1 MINQGRIL
9 AVDYGEKRIGLA
21 LSDPMRMFAK
31 PYMVLAN
38 NGIQDTITTINGIVA
53 QNSISLVIVG
63 MPYAIDGTFTP
74 KTTETKA
81 FADALSKALC
91 VAVIDY
97 DERYSTCSADDELK
111 KMGYTWQESRK
122 IKDAM
127 AACMFLK
134 EYLESL

>member
-31 PYMVLAN
+31 PYMVLVN
-38 NGIQDTITTINGIVA
+38 SGLEDTINTIKGLIT

-81 FADALSKALC
+81 FAVELGKVLS
-91 VAVIDY
+91 VPVTDY
-97 DERYSTCSADDELK
+97 DERYSTCDADDELK

-122 IKDAM
+122 VKDAM

-134 EYLESL
+134 EYLESI